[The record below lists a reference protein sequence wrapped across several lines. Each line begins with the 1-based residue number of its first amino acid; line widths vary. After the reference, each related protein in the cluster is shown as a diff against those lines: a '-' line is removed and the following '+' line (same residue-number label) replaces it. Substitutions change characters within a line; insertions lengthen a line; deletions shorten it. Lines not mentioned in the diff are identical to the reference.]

1 MLQKLRGNNQKGF
14 TLIELMIVIAIIGIL
29 AAIAI
34 PNFLAYRTR
43 GQDSAAQSAAKNF
56 YNQAMAYFADGNTG
70 TINAADDALGGLYN
84 LGPNLECSG
93 TLTDDGAGGITAG
106 SLEFAHTSSTTTYML
121 DDDGNITSKTS

>member
-1 MLQKLRGNNQKGF
+1 
-14 TLIELMIVIAIIGIL
+14 MIVIAIIGIL

-70 TINAADDALGGLYN
+70 AVTAADGALGGLYN

-93 TLTDDGAGGITAG
+93 TLTEDGAGGVTAG
-106 SLEFAHTSSTTTYML
+106 SLEFAHTLSSTTYML
-121 DDDGNITSKTS
+121 DDDGNITSK